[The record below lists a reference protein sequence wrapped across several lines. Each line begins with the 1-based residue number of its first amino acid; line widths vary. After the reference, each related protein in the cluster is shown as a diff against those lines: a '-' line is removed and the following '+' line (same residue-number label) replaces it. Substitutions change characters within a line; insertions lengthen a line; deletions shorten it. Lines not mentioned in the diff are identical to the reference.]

1 MEYLNREKV
10 MEVNSKIIEYDLYHA
25 NTSLMRFYNL
35 CPTKLID
42 KIDSLTKMSREVYV
56 GKLQRD
62 NKEFSKALMKSFDD
76 AMKLFLDTNGITE
89 DNIISIKKD
98 AAFVVNKKVVQTD
111 FDCLHF
117 RPKNEYIGYAL
128 IGLYE
133 IYFKSNGEDAW
144 LSEFEGVVRSDGL
157 ILLSPGNIYTDF
169 PEPLLDK
176 LTELSEWLKEKE
188 CNTDSFDWDKFI
200 KTPEYKDMFNT
211 LIGNNMDWM
220 TDYSNILSSPA
231 NSTTTNTYTSNSVS
245 STVTSASTD
254 TITICTDGIANTLLN
269 ITGVSN
275 CKN

>member
-1 MEYLNREKV
+1 MNDNGYDLGELVKFIKEMKNP
-10 MEVNSKIIEYDLYHA
+10 EVKEIIE
-25 NTSLMRFYNL
+25 NIKEKFYL
-35 CPTKLID
+35 SFEPCPKDYKLSGMIVIGEAGELGERIY
-42 KIDSLTKMSREVYV
+42 KT
-56 GKLQRD
+56 
-62 NKEFSKALMKSFDD
+62 FS
-76 AMKLFLDTNGITE
+76 
-89 DNIISIKKD
+89 
-98 AAFVVNKKVVQTD
+98 
-111 FDCLHF
+111 
-117 RPKNEYIGYAL
+117 EY
-128 IGLYE
+128 
-133 IYFKSNGEDAW
+133 YFKSNGEDAW

-157 ILLSPGNIYTDF
+157 ILLSSGNIYTDF

-176 LTELSEWLKEKE
+176 LTEISEWLKEKE